1 MKFRVNTL
9 DDSSLITLYSM
20 EGLEQTIKV
29 RVSLISPEVKALT
42 QEQWLA
48 SLKGEKGDQGL
59 KGDIGE
65 QGPQGERGL

>member
-9 DDSSLITLYSM
+9 DDSGLITLYSM

-48 SLKGEKGDQGL
+48 SLKGEKGDQGIQGL
-59 KGDIGE
+59 KGNTGE
-65 QGPQGERGL
+65 